1 MRLISR
7 FWRTRV
13 EISAESIE
21 MERCKPNIRVS
32 REALTGTTG
41 LEAEEDLDLKDGDEA
56 DEDDEDAEDQT
67 EDAVEDALDAERG
80 RAVLLLRGPRVG
92 TSRDVERPMADSV
105 TFRLVC
111 SSMSRERIIEQTS
124 AVRRLSSR
132 HSGPFTD
139 ASLVRR
145 DESRSCRDPPALV
158 GRLLAAETDCL
169 AAAAE

>member
-1 MRLISR
+1 
-7 FWRTRV
+7 
-13 EISAESIE
+13 

-124 AVRRLSSR
+124 ADRRLS
-132 HSGPFTD
+132 FTD
-139 ASLVRR
+139 ASLVCR
-145 DESRSCRDPPALV
+145 DESRSCRDPPALA
-158 GRLLAAETDCL
+158 GRLLAAETGCL
-169 AAAAE
+169 TAAAAAAE

>member
-1 MRLISR
+1 
-7 FWRTRV
+7 
-13 EISAESIE
+13 

-124 AVRRLSSR
+124 ADRRLS
-132 HSGPFTD
+132 FTD

>member
-92 TSRDVERPMADSV
+92 TSRARVGTSRDVERPMADSV

-124 AVRRLSSR
+124 ADRRLSSR
-132 HSGPFTD
+132 NSGPFTD

-145 DESRSCRDPPALV
+145 DESRSCRDPPALA
-158 GRLLAAETDCL
+158 GRLLAAETD
-169 AAAAE
+169 